1 MSLLKQRPKVPKILR
16 SNPTKSSLLNV
27 DDNDD
32 DLYLD
37 DDALSPG
44 YRRRDLAKLAKFE
57 PVLDEELS
65 DYVQLRLIL
74 ARAKALEKYREVYS
88 KV

>member
-1 MSLLKQRPKVPKILR
+1 
-16 SNPTKSSLLNV
+16 
-27 DDNDD
+27 
-32 DLYLD
+32 
-37 DDALSPG
+37 
-44 YRRRDLAKLAKFE
+44 LAKLAKFE